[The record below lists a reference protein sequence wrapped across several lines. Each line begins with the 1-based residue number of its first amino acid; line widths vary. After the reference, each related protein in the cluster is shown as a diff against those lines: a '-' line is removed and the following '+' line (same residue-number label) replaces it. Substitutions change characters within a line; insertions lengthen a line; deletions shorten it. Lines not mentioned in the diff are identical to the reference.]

1 MPSPKSTTALERL
14 GQDVRSAR
22 LVRGMSIADLAVRA
36 DTSASSVARLEKGD
50 RGVGIGTFADVLVV
64 LGLIERLGDLIDIRK
79 DSLGLSLVPTH
90 IPKRGKSYAAAL
102 RQQRRTEDKGL
113 KVNNR
118 IDPDGVGF

>member
-22 LVRGMSIADLAVRA
+22 LVRGMSIADLAMRA

-50 RGVGIGTFADVLVV
+50 RGIGIGTFADVLVV

-102 RQQRRTEDKGL
+102 RQQRQTEDKGL

>member
-1 MPSPKSTTALERL
+1 MPSPKSTAALERL

-50 RGVGIGTFADVLVV
+50 RGIGIGTFADVLVV
-64 LGLIERLGDLIDIRK
+64 LDLIERLGDLIDIRK

-113 KVNNR
+113 KINNR

>member
-1 MPSPKSTTALERL
+1 MPSPKSTSALERL

-79 DSLGLSLVPTH
+79 DSVGLSLVPTY

-102 RQQRRTEDKGL
+102 RQQKRNEDKGL
-113 KVNNR
+113 KVANR
-118 IDPDGVGF
+118 IDPDGMGF

>member
-1 MPSPKSTTALERL
+1 MPSPKSTSALERL

-102 RQQRRTEDKGL
+102 RQQKRNEDKGL
-113 KVNNR
+113 KVANQ
-118 IDPDGVGF
+118 IDPDGMGF

>member
-64 LGLIERLGDLIDIRK
+64 LGLIEPLGDLIDIRK
-79 DSLGLSLVPTH
+79 DSLGLSLVPKH
-90 IPKRGKSYAAAL
+90 IPKRGKSYSAAL